1 MKLMKCTPAGH
12 STPAA
17 HGLKKLYKENKLQ
30 IVPHS
35 LQPRRLAMHLLSPGE
50 SGQKLTRWTVHTK
63 GIGIFTTFA

>member
-1 MKLMKCTPAGH
+1 MECTPAGQ

-35 LQPRRLAMHLLSPGE
+35 LQLRTLSMPLSSPGE
-50 SGQKLTRWTVHTK
+50 PEEIL
-63 GIGIFTTFA
+63 I